1 MSPLLSVLV
10 PIAALAVLGLGARLM
25 IALVGGKLIGAQA
38 LAKQPD
44 TIRLVA
50 CDKSYWR
57 NEAAADKLAGVMLA
71 AGSLDAGTYR
81 IPELP
86 GVVLRLIGNP
96 KDRISAY
103 VYEHPRAGHWVELV
117 SRYPDG
123 TSFHVS
129 TSRTAALNP
138 RPGHPVLQLGGMDPA
153 SAWKQMLASRP
164 PGTPSPVAVET
175 MVREFEAGYA
185 DFMAYRK
192 TVGVSTGEV
201 VRIATRKAA

>member
-1 MSPLLSVLV
+1 
-10 PIAALAVLGLGARLM
+10 
-25 IALVGGKLIGAQA
+25 VGGKLIGAQA

-44 TIRLVA
+44 TIQLVA

-57 NEAAADKLAGVMLA
+57 DEAAADRLAGVMLA

-81 IPELP
+81 IPEIP
-86 GVVLRLIGNP
+86 GVVVRLIGNP
-96 KDRISAY
+96 RDRISAY

-117 SRYPDG
+117 TRYPDG

-164 PGTPSPVAVET
+164 AGTPSPVAVET
-175 MVREFEAGYA
+175 MAREFVAGYA
-185 DFMAYRK
+185 EFMAYRK
-192 TVGVSTGEV
+192 SVGISTGEV
-201 VRIATRKAA
+201 VRIATKKAA